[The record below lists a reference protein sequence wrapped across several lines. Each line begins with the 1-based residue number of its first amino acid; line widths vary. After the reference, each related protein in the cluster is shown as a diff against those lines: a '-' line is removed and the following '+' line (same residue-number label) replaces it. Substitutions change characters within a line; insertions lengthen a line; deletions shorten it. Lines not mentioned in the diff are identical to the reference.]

1 MMDRRRAAIATAAIG
16 VLAPILTS
24 CGGPGYDHETACS
37 ISADIV
43 GEALGTDRFEAT
55 AESLSDVPVEL
66 PEGGSIDACLIETD
80 DDTLRVLAQ
89 VRGKDFLRGQ
99 LDALDDTAPTF
110 DLGEGTARVTDDG
123 GTWICGNVWLQ
134 AALDEGQLAST
145 DAMREALE
153 TLADVVG
160 CYEAAAG

>member
-1 MMDRRRAAIATAAIG
+1 MGRRRAAIATAGIA
-16 VLAPILTS
+16 VLAPVLTS
-24 CGGPGYDHETACS
+24 CGGPAYEHETACS
-37 ISADIV
+37 IPADVV

-66 PEGGSIDACLIETD
+66 PEGGSIDACFIETD

-89 VRGKDFLRGQ
+89 VRGKDFLREQ
-99 LDALDDTAPTF
+99 RDALDDTAPTF
-110 DLGEGTARVTDDG
+110 ELGEGTARVTDGG
-123 GTWICGNVWLQ
+123 GTWICGNVWLHVV
-134 AALDEGQLAST
+134 LDEGTLAST

-160 CYEAAAG
+160 CYEAASG